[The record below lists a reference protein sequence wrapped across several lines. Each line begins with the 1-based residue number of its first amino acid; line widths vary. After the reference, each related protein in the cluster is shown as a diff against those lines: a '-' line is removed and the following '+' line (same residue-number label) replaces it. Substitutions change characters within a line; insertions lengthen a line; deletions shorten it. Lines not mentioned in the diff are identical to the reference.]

1 MILSGMSATFRNQ
14 GGNQSSDDGTGLLD
28 ASPPRGI
35 TSELIGPSDQ
45 RSRPDDASR
54 SAVSGDRSAFRVCC
68 ANASRNA
75 ATTRTTSSFA
85 RRLGWAPKAPSLA
98 EWFDALSRDFAES
111 GAGQSRNGSQ
121 RPDGMGVIRDP
132 ADNDIHVIPA
142 WEYDVTEDE
151 FKKSMAETT
160 VSSSSH

>member
-1 MILSGMSATFRNQ
+1 MTRE
-14 GGNQSSDDGTGLLD
+14 
-28 ASPPRGI
+28 PR
-35 TSELIGPSDQ
+35 S
-45 RSRPDDASR
+45 SRPARAWTDSSPAPCRITVEQPPDEVSRRDFQAASVSSR
-54 SAVSGDRSAFRVCC
+54 PAVSGARPAFRGCC

-98 EWFDALSRDFAES
+98 EWTSPNLEQDKAVMDRKD
-111 GAGQSRNGSQ
+111 
-121 RPDGMGVIRDP
+121 PMGVIRDP